1 MVIMLHRKK
10 LTVGEVIELVLNAEK
25 KPEKKQILK
34 ENDTLAL
41 RTFLRLQFDS
51 AVDHD
56 LVGQIL
62 PENAITNWKN
72 EVAPANLSTV
82 YTAYK
87 YFLKAAPGS
96 NIKKE
101 EHFIKLVKRLNNRDA
116 NLLIKVRDRNLELGL
131 TKKELQSI
139 FPGSFS

>member
-10 LTVGEVIELVLNAEK
+10 LTVGEVIESVLLAEK

-34 ENDTLAL
+34 ANDSLAL
-41 RTFLRLQFDS
+41 RTFLRLQFDPTIE
-51 AVDHD
+51 HE
-56 LVGQIL
+56 LVGQVL
-62 PENAITNWKN
+62 PENAISNWKN

-87 YFLKAAPGS
+87 YFLKQAPGS
-96 NIKKE
+96 KIKKE

-139 FPGSFS
+139 FPGSFP